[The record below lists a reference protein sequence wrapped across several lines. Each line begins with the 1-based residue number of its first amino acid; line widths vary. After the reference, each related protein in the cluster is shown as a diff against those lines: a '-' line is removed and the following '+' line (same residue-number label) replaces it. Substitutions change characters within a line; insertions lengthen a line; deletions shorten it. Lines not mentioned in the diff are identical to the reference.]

1 MALHEKYRNALRLG
15 EDLKIAD
22 GFVNEENGVLKIGG
36 KAKTA
41 YEKNQIWDEI
51 KKAGGENPAD
61 IEANI
66 DVEVTEYFHKHTVAS
81 GDTLG
86 KISKQYYGKAADYM
100 HIFEANTDQLKN
112 PDMIQVG
119 QVLTI
124 PNPKA

>member
-1 MALHEKYRNALRLG
+1 MALNEKYKNALRLG
-15 EDLKIAD
+15 EDFKISN
-22 GFVNEENGVLKIGG
+22 GYVKEENGVLKVGG

-41 YEKNQIWDEI
+41 YEKNLIWDEI
-51 KKAGGENPAD
+51 KKAGGENPTD

-66 DVEVTEYFHKHTVAS
+66 EVEVTEYFHKHTVKS

-86 KISKQYYGKAADYM
+86 KISKQYYGKAGAYM

-112 PDMIQVG
+112 PDRIQIG

-124 PNPKA
+124 PNPQ